1 MFRNLKKHIIASFKP
16 AELEFFNKIIPD
28 FKKNTGIIV
37 YPGLEIITNE
47 SKNAL
52 ITATEAIPFRY
63 GKDTQ
68 VFFPKKQ
75 IAIAYKDI
83 DEKGNFPEFVELSKN
98 DFRDLFFGYKL

>member
-1 MFRNLKKHIIASFKP
+1 MFRKLKTHIIASFTP
-16 AELEFFNKIIPD
+16 AELEYYNKIILD
-28 FKKNTGIIV
+28 FKNNIGIIV

-63 GKDTQ
+63 GKATQ
-68 VFFPKKQ
+68 DFFPEKQ
-75 IAIAYKDI
+75 ITIAYKDI

-98 DFRDLFFGYKL
+98 DFRDLFLGYKL